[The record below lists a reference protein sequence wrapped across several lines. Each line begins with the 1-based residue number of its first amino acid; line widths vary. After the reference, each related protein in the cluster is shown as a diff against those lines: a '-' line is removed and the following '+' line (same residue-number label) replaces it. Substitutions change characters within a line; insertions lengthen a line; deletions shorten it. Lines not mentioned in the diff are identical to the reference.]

1 MCFGSAGRLIVWFQ
15 PTERE
20 CRVSGSE
27 REHVGELDLYPAVE
41 IDVLAVLQVQHYQP
55 DQNIRIM
62 RMISMIMIDIIDNNY
77 NNNNNINNNNIKI
90 KN

>member
-1 MCFGSAGRLIVWFQ
+1 MFYADFNCVSGLQGVCLFGFRPA
-15 PTERE
+15 ERE

-55 DQNIRIM
+55 DQNIR
-62 RMISMIMIDIIDNNY
+62 
-77 NNNNNINNNNIKI
+77 K
-90 KN
+90 

>member
-1 MCFGSAGRLIVWFQ
+1 MDQSDFGMRSKAGYKKKMFYVDFNCVSGLQGVWLFGFR
-15 PTERE
+15 PAERE

-55 DQNIRIM
+55 DQNIR
-62 RMISMIMIDIIDNNY
+62 
-77 NNNNNINNNNIKI
+77 K
-90 KN
+90 